1 MPESAQSGMS
11 IAAMENEIRRIREVY
26 ARRRRVI
33 SPGRYARIDPFN
45 LCSAHER
52 EEIMASLFRARG
64 LTSLVG
70 FRILDIGCG
79 PGSTLRQFLD
89 YGADP
94 ELMTGIDLIED
105 SVAQGRKLAPMTLI
119 CGSAT
124 QLPFADASFDLVTQ
138 FTVFTSILDDRIK
151 RAAAGEMARVLAPRG
166 CILWYDFTFNN
177 PANAH
182 VKGVKKREIESL
194 FPGFMMKSKRLT
206 LAPPLGRLVA
216 PLSATLYHL
225 LSQVRPLCTHCMC
238 LLEKDNRRES

>member
-1 MPESAQSGMS
+1 
-11 IAAMENEIRRIREVY
+11 
-26 ARRRRVI
+26 
-33 SPGRYARIDPFN
+33 
-45 LCSAHER
+45 
-52 EEIMASLFRARG
+52 
-64 LTSLVG
+64 
-70 FRILDIGCG
+70 
-79 PGSTLRQFLD
+79 
-89 YGADP
+89 
-94 ELMTGIDLIED
+94 IDLIED
-105 SVAQGRKLAPMTLI
+105 SIAQGRKLAPMTLI

-166 CILWYDFTFNN
+166 WILWYDFTFNN

-238 LLEKDNRRES
+238 LLEKDNRRKS